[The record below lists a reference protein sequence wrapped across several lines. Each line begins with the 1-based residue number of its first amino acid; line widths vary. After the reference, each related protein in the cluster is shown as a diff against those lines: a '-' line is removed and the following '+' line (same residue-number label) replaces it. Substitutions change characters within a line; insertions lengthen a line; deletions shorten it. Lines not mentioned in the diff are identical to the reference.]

1 MMDIYLSM
9 PDAFPPGP
17 REDPSTAEPGD
28 SGATE
33 AFPGA
38 GVDDGAD
45 IGRFLD
51 RFDGA
56 CPGDFVAYHV
66 GDLAI
71 DRGAG
76 DRGRAVRACQAVAM
90 GLFGDREAHLVQRR
104 LGPHRYVYYAVKR

>member
-1 MMDIYLSM
+1 M
-9 PDAFPPGP
+9 PDAFPPDH
-17 REDPSTAEPGD
+17 REDPSTTG
-28 SGATE
+28 SGGSA
-33 AFPGA
+33 AAASPVA
-38 GVDDGAD
+38 GVDDGGP

-56 CPGDFVAYHV
+56 GRGDFVAYHV

>member
-9 PDAFPPGP
+9 PDAFPPDH
-17 REDPSTAEPGD
+17 REDPSTAEP
-28 SGATE
+28 E
-33 AFPGA
+33 PVA
-38 GVDDGAD
+38 GVDDGGA

-56 CPGDFVAYHV
+56 GRGDFVAYHE